1 MLTAVERGQ
10 WPQVKELYQTA
21 FPKAERKPFWMVRNA
36 VRRGKVQL
44 LTVAEDNGLAGF
56 IAVIPYGD
64 MLMVDYL
71 AVAESQRGRG
81 TGSAILQELE
91 QRCPGKRIVLL
102 IERPE
107 EGAVNQSQRLARRR
121 FYLKN
126 GFDATGLFMRGVSGA
141 MEILSRGGR
150 ITAGEYM
157 SLQRH
162 ALGTVLF
169 RLSGIALTA

>member
-10 WPQVKELYQTA
+10 WPQVKELYHAA
-21 FPKAERKPFWMVRNA
+21 FPSAERKPFWMVRRS

-44 LTVAEDNGLAGF
+44 LTAAEDGRLAGF
-56 IAVIPYGD
+56 VAVIPYGD
-64 MLMVDYL
+64 LLMVDYL
-71 AVAESQRGRG
+71 AVAEDQRGRG
-81 TGSAILQELE
+81 TGSAILRAVE
-91 QRCPGKRIVLL
+91 QRFPGRRTVLL

-141 MEILSRGGR
+141 MEILCRGGGL
-150 ITAGEYM
+150 TAGEYL

-162 ALGTVLF
+162 ALGAVLF